1 MLNNLDFTA
10 LGLVAAASHVSAG
23 NARIS
28 NNCDFAVTAWSVGS
42 GISGPYTLAAH
53 GGSYSEQFRKDP
65 VTGGI
70 ALKITKDPNGLYNG
84 SPQTIFAYNLDGGN
98 VWYDL
103 SDTFGDAFAGHKLVE
118 KSANPSCPSIVW
130 ANGTPPAGSQV
141 KVCGADKDVTL
152 TLCA

>member
-1 MLNNLDFTA
+1 MLNNLEITA
-10 LGLVAAASHVSAG
+10 LGLVAAASQVSAG

-70 ALKITKDPNGLYNG
+70 ALKITKDHNGLYNG
-84 SPQTIFAYNLDGGN
+84 SPQTIFAGGR
-98 VWYDL
+98 
-103 SDTFGDAFAGHKLVE
+103 GGGGGGGGRGGAGGGAGAGRGRGE
-118 KSANPSCPSIVW
+118 K
-130 ANGTPPAGSQV
+130 
-141 KVCGADKDVTL
+141 
-152 TLCA
+152 